1 MVPKLLI
8 KASQGP
14 VARKNP
20 AMRNHMVGSVRK
32 RRVSAF
38 NSHVFLRSSSSSWA
52 FAVAS
57 S

>member
-1 MVPKLLI
+1 MVPKLLM
-8 KASQGP
+8 KASPGP

-20 AMRNHMVGSVRK
+20 AIRNHMVGSVRK

-38 NSHVFLRSSSSSWA
+38 NSQVFLRSSSSSRA